1 MPSFVLLL
9 LLGFDYDAFHKHVFH
24 VYPLPAYGVAAL
36 WAGLGLQWVAGRWA
50 WSRAARATAAAALL
64 AATAAVG
71 AWGNVLAG
79 YGWVERYGRALLEA
93 LPRDAVVLLKGA
105 DIGPLAYLHLVEGV
119 RPDVTLYHP
128 QGLVLGNRLFH
139 PIRTDPA
146 AQEAAL
152 RAFVAQAA
160 GPVATTAPA
169 LAGLAWREHWLFM
182 TLDREAPRPAIAVA
196 VPPDLARFYEE
207 GVRAPRE
214 RNPYIAFYQ
223 GELRRRY
230 VALAALG
237 GETRGLEA
245 MAQDFYGA
253 LGAVEGLLAGGQ
265 GYSLRLAARLLDAA
279 AQGMPRDASKQ
290 QRARFL
296 ELRAYVRL
304 ELGDRRGALE
314 DLEWAAAAWPVP
326 ANGAAAAL
334 KRLRRP

>member
-1 MPSFVLLL
+1 
-9 LLGFDYDAFHKHVFH
+9 
-24 VYPLPAYGVAAL
+24 VAAL
-36 WAGLGLQWVAGRWA
+36 WAGLGFQWLAGRWA
-50 WSRAARATAAAALL
+50 WGRAARAAAAAVLL
-64 AATAAVG
+64 AATAVAG
-71 AWGNVLAG
+71 AWGNYLAG
-79 YGWVERYGRALLEA
+79 YDWVERYGRALLEA

-146 AQEAAL
+146 AQAVAVRE
-152 RAFVAQAA
+152 FVAQSKD
-160 GPVATTAPA
+160 PVATTAPP
-169 LAGLAWREHWLFM
+169 LPGLAWRERWLFM
-182 TLDREAPRPAIAVA
+182 TLEQGPVEIPASLV
-196 VPPDLARFYEE
+196 RFYEE

-237 GETRGLEA
+237 GEARGLEA

-314 DLEWAAAAWPVP
+314 DLEWAATAWPVP

-334 KRLRRP
+334 KRLRTP